1 MEHSTYLI
9 IAYMAIWGGL
19 SAYLF
24 WLSGR
29 QQQTARRLE
38 MLSAQ
43 LERQEERS

>member
-9 IAYMAIWGGL
+9 IAYMAIWSGL

-29 QQQTARRLE
+29 QRQTARRLE
-38 MLSAQ
+38 ILSNQ
-43 LERQEERS
+43 LKRQENRS